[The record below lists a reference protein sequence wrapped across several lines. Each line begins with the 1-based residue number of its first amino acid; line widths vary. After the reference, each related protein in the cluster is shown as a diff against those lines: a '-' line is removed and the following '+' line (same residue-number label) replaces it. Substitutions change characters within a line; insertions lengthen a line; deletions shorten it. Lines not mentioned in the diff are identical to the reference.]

1 MSQSDLFIIFKLEC
15 GPAAGVSNPNR
26 SLTRCYLTPGY
37 THDIIQADR
46 SLPDGTSGPPPH
58 TSASAFQVSVPT
70 LIALCALVAM
80 FNCDGSYLFFLL
92 LSIVS
97 DALDHF
103 LGEADDI
110 QEVVLKE
117 AQQECFKERFAIM
130 NNMATDFILE
140 EHGPATEDIL
150 SIMGQNRRLKVTV
163 GWATIDIEIPS
174 EVDVARCIVKHGDEY
189 AEFAQEQREARVRR
203 NKY

>member
-1 MSQSDLFIIFKLEC
+1 
-15 GPAAGVSNPNR
+15 
-26 SLTRCYLTPGY
+26 
-37 THDIIQADR
+37 
-46 SLPDGTSGPPPH
+46 
-58 TSASAFQVSVPT
+58 
-70 LIALCALVAM
+70 M

-92 LSIVS
+92 LSIVT

-117 AQQECFKERFAIM
+117 AQQDCYKERFALM
-130 NNMATDFILE
+130 NNMATDFVLE

-150 SIMGQNRRLKVTV
+150 DIIGQSRRLKVTV

-174 EVDVARCIVKHGDEY
+174 EVDVALCVKKHGDEY
-189 AEFAQEQREARVRR
+189 AEFAQEHREARVRR